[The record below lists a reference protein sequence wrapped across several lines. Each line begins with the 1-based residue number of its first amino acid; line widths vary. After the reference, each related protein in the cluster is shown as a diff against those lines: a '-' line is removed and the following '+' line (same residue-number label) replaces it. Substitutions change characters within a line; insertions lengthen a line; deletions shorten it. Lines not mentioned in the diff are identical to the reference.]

1 MYINEKMSKRDCI
14 LAFLVVTVW
23 GANFTVIKLGLNGVP
38 SMLLAV
44 LRYVFTAF
52 PAVFFIK
59 RPAMEWK
66 YCIVYGLTVG
76 VGQFACLFY
85 AMEIG
90 IPAGIASVVLQ
101 SQALFTILF
110 ASIFLK
116 EAVKRR
122 QMIGLVVALL
132 GLYLIGGNGG
142 ESELF
147 TIPTEGFLLTL
158 VAAAFWSLSNIVVKY
173 AAKDTNDK
181 GEKLDMLSVVVWS
194 SLVPPIPLMGLA
206 LMFDPPQ
213 TLLHAISNLNG
224 LSVFAILY
232 LVFLATLFG
241 YGTWGDLLVKYPAG
255 RVAPLSLLVP
265 ITGLI
270 TARIVL
276 EEKLL
281 SQQWLG
287 CIVVIIG
294 ILIANFARVPM
305 KATLDSN
312 KNP

>member
-1 MYINEKMSKRDCI
+1 MYINEKMSKKDFI

-52 PAVFFIK
+52 PAVFFVK

-66 YCIVYGLTVG
+66 YCVAYGLTVG

-85 AMEIG
+85 AMGIG
-90 IPAGIASVVLQ
+90 MPAGIASVVLQ

-110 ASIFLK
+110 ASVFLK
-116 EAVKRR
+116 EDVKRR

-142 ESELF
+142 EGELF
-147 TIPTEGFLLTL
+147 IIPTEAFLLTL
-158 VAAAFWSLSNIVVKY
+158 AAAAFWSLSNIVVKY
-173 AAKDTNDK
+173 AAKHTDSK

-206 LMFDPPQ
+206 LMFDSSQ

-276 EEKLL
+276 EEKLAL
-281 SQQWLG
+281 QQWLG
-287 CIVVIIG
+287 CIVVILG
-294 ILIANFARVPM
+294 ILISNFARVPL
-305 KATLDSN
+305 KVRL
-312 KNP
+312 K